1 MFLFSQAAS
10 RRRSDYILIQQLEEQ
25 KKAYDELR
33 RQVDMLQSGQ
43 EDVNRATDGSYAEL
57 VQMKDMRPLDIGQS
71 PLKEEADDIRN
82 QVHNSIPSWAG
93 ILVE

>member
-10 RRRSDYILIQQLEEQ
+10 KRRADHILRQQFEEQ

-57 VQMKDMRPLDIGQS
+57 VQMKDMRPLDMGQS
-71 PLKEEADDIRN
+71 PLKEEAEDIRN
-82 QVHNSIPSWAG
+82 QVHNSIPSRAG